1 MRLESAPGARASFA
15 HIMKGSD
22 LREGVVRV
30 LSRDRQRVLGTGFL
44 VTERLVV
51 TCWHVL
57 DTLSDSERD
66 AICLEVLQSHE
77 KATARLRLDASS
89 PTEVADLAVL
99 TLTRPLR
106 GPSTPL
112 PLGSAER
119 SADHRFATFGF
130 PRGFDDTG
138 TWARG
143 TIGYATGDGDFRKLL
158 LHGSDI
164 REGFSGAPLFDE
176 QTRRVVGVVRFKAVA
191 SEAREAYA
199 TPTEQLLA
207 RCPELRASEDCPY
220 RDLASFRES
229 DARFWKGRGRVL
241 DEQLLPLLARLP
253 RFVEVSGPSGSGK
266 SSLLHAG
273 LIPALRDGTFIPGS
287 QHWDVRALRP
297 GLEPFAALDG
307 AGLPAG
313 EGLVAR
319 VQAWRAANPEPGKRL
334 VLVIDSLE
342 DVLLRGSS
350 AELAQQQRFLQ
361 QLSALADESLPVTCV
376 VALREGFDAVLS
388 ERAPRLRT
396 LLGEHRVQV
405 PSVLTPSELRDIIAG
420 PAREVGLR
428 FDPPE
433 VVDSIALAA
442 QEEFRAESGAGA
454 RVTVLPLLEVA
465 LTQLW
470 QASRDGAMTLEA
482 FNASAGLLGSLA
494 RWADSVY
501 EPLKPS
507 ERLLA
512 NRLLLELVQLGEAD
526 SGLED
531 KGRRV
536 PLEVLR
542 GRLGEQAE
550 VDAVLQVL
558 VNGRLL
564 VTAQDGHRQR
574 ETVELIHDALLTHWQ
589 RFVKLRTEDRAFRRW
604 HEAVQADAERWW
616 EAERA
621 QQRQEAEHRLLR
633 GEALTRAQAMVTLHP
648 YQTSALAQR
657 YVLRGQEAERSR
669 YGRARRNLWLAL
681 GASVSALVGVSGFY
695 LRAVDSEKQAV
706 AAKNA
711 AEIAVTAEAA
721 TSKQLSLQLRI
732 SQADSVVSLSRS
744 PGREVEAL
752 TQAIQLAGSPPTG
765 ADAAQDEVTQ
775 ALTEAIA
782 AFLYSAPLS
791 TELEARTVG
800 AFSPDSR
807 HLLTRG
813 VVLTPSM
820 RFVSRLWDV
829 RTASLLREFES
840 VDLCPKGALVECTDA
855 LYADISGEDTHA
867 FGFSPGDGT
876 LWLGGRRGTLFR
888 WSHQGAV
895 PSIPDAHQ
903 DRITAISFSD
913 SGDRVLS
920 ASRDRTVKL
929 WDANTGRTLRELTFQ
944 EPCTQAVLS
953 GDSRYAWVGGEELT
967 CLYDLTSDA
976 RLIRCITTHD
986 PGPSVAFSP
995 SSRLAVLGDRRGEVS
1010 LRLLELPSG
1019 QDLHRPLTKLEGHA
1033 LMPSFE
1039 DECSL
1044 SAFDDTFSSALTV
1057 RFCDS
1062 GPGNATGSAASPRMR
1077 TRWRPIPLH
1086 GRLFENGRR
1095 AVDFAENPVGAHPF
1109 IRVPQATLR
1118 WMFRQGPLES
1128 RAERALVAPDGRT
1141 LLAQAEPGLTRKT
1154 IDISTWNE
1162 YVPGGFAVSKDL
1174 RWMVVR
1180 EPQSGQLSLVDR
1192 ESSSQTALG
1201 ACDVEGVYPP
1211 LEGAFSHDGQFLAVR
1226 CGVNVRF
1233 WDVAQANRGPRTQPP
1248 PIEAGINL
1256 TSLPA
1261 HWRWRHVTPTEDHA
1275 TESFLA
1281 SPRTR
1286 AHLQRTEVPGDGACQ
1301 TQRTFSQSALVE
1313 FAPSGR
1319 YFAIGDERS
1328 VYLGS
1333 ARDCRLTREAPLAAS
1348 AITSQGASF
1357 SPDGERFVTI
1367 SNVPESSAIWESATG
1382 TKLAPLPT
1390 SLGAVVMAFSPDSK
1404 YFAVANHPDVY
1415 WMGQAYLLDATNGEK
1430 KPLAAIDGKVKAL
1443 SFSPDTSRLVAVTDD
1458 AIHLFDPNSGALV
1471 RRIDVS
1477 TDIHVKVRHAQARFG
1492 VSDTSGKLHFWRTSD
1507 GRHVAELHQGYRSG
1521 LEMEPDEEGTRI
1533 ATFDSDGAYVF
1544 SLRPDDLL
1552 RQACAL
1558 MRGRREYAPVQSI
1571 CDTFLLPAVPLADLQ
1586 TP

>member
-1 MRLESAPGARASFA
+1 
-15 HIMKGSD
+15 MKGSD

-30 LSRDRQRVLGTGFL
+30 LSRDRQRVLGTGFF

-57 DTLSDSERD
+57 DTLGDAERD
-66 AICLEVLQSHE
+66 AICLEVLRSHE
-77 KATARLRLDASS
+77 KASARLRLDASS

-99 TLTRPLR
+99 ELTRPLR

-164 REGFSGAPLFDE
+164 REGFSGSPLFDE
-176 QTRRVVGVVRFKAVA
+176 QTRRVVGVVRFKAAV

-207 RCPELRASEDCPY
+207 RCPALRASEDCPY

-241 DEQLLPLLARLP
+241 DEQLLPLLAKLP

-273 LIPALRDGTFIPGS
+273 LIPALRNGASIPGS

-297 GLEPFAALDG
+297 GLEPFAALAG

-313 EGLVAR
+313 EELVGR

-334 VLVIDSLE
+334 VLVIDQLE

-350 AELAQQQRFLQ
+350 AELARHQRFLQ
-361 QLSALADESLPVTCV
+361 QLSALADASLPVTCV

-388 ERAPRLRT
+388 ERAPRLRS

-405 PSVLTPSELRDIIAG
+405 PSVLTPSELREIISG

-442 QEEFRAESGAGA
+442 QEEFRVESGAGA

-482 FNASAGLLGSLA
+482 FNASAGLLGALA

-501 EPLKPS
+501 EPLTPS
-507 ERLLA
+507 ERRLA
-512 NRLLLELVQLGEAD
+512 DRLLLELVQLGEAD

-564 VTAQDGHRQR
+564 VTAQDGHQQR

-621 QQRQEAEHRLLR
+621 RQRQEAEHRLPR
-633 GEALTRAQAMVTLHP
+633 GEALTRAQAMLALHAH
-648 YQTSALAQR
+648 QTSALAQR
-657 YVLRGQEAERSR
+657 YVLRGQEAARR
-669 YGRARRNLWLAL
+669 RQGRARRNLWLAL
-681 GASVSALVGVSGFY
+681 GASVSALLGVSGFY
-695 LRAVDSEKQAV
+695 FRAVASEKQAV
-706 AAKNA
+706 EAKDA
-711 AEIAVTAEAA
+711 AELAVAAEAA
-721 TSKQLSLQLRI
+721 TSKRLSQQLRI
-732 SQADSVVSLSRS
+732 SEADAVVSLSRS

-752 TQAIQLAGSPPTG
+752 TRAIQLAGSPQEG
-765 ADAAQDEVTQ
+765 LDAAQDEVTE
-775 ALTEAIA
+775 ALTESII

-807 HLLTRG
+807 HLVTRG
-813 VVLTPSM
+813 IVLSPSM

-829 RTASLLREFES
+829 RTARLLREFES
-840 VDLCPKGALVECTDA
+840 VDLCPEGAPMECMRS
-855 LYADISGEDTHA
+855 LHADVSGVDTHA

-876 LWLGGRRGTLFR
+876 LWLGSRQGALLR
-888 WSHQGAV
+888 WNASGSVPSLPEAHQGQV
-895 PSIPDAHQ
+895 
-903 DRITAISFSD
+903 TAISFSER
-913 SGDRVLS
+913 GDRVLS
-920 ASRDRTVKL
+920 AGLDRTVKL
-929 WDANTGRTLRELTFQ
+929 WDANTGQKLRELTFQ

-953 GDSRYAWVGGEELT
+953 GDARYAWVGGEETT
-967 CLYDLTSDA
+967 CLYDLTSEA
-976 RLIRCITTHD
+976 RRIRCITTHD

-995 SSRLAVLGDRRGEVS
+995 SSKLAVLGDRRGDVS
-1010 LRLLELPSG
+1010 LHLIDVPSG
-1019 QDLHRPLTKLEGHA
+1019 RDLRTLTKLEGHA
-1033 LMPSFE
+1033 LMPSFD

-1044 SAFDDTFSSALTV
+1044 WAFDDVF
-1057 RFCDS
+1057 
-1062 GPGNATGSAASPRMR
+1062 SAALAVRLCDKAPGAAQGRAELPRR
-1077 TRWRPIPLH
+1077 RPRWTPNPLF
-1086 GRLFENGRR
+1086 GRIFENGRR
-1095 AVDFAENPVGAHPF
+1095 VAEFADALSGAHPY
-1109 IRVPQATLR
+1109 IRFPQATQR
-1118 WMFRQGPLES
+1118 WMFRKGPLDY
-1128 RAERALVAPDGRT
+1128 RAERALVAPDGRS
-1141 LLAQAEPGLTRKT
+1141 LLVQADPGLTRMSL
-1154 IDISTWNE
+1154 DITTWDE
-1162 YVPGGFAVSKDL
+1162 YVPGGFAVSGDL

-1192 ESSSQTALG
+1192 RTATTAVLG
-1201 ACDVEGVYPP
+1201 DCDVTGMHPP
-1211 LEGAFSHDGQFLAVR
+1211 LEGAFSRDGQFLAVR
-1226 CGVNVRF
+1226 CGVKVQF
-1233 WDVAQANRGPRTQPP
+1233 WDVNHAARGPRSQPP
-1248 PIEAGINL
+1248 PIEAGIHL

-1261 HWRWRHVTPTEDHA
+1261 HWHWQHA
-1275 TESFLA
+1275 TERAVA

-1286 AHLQRTEVPGDGACQ
+1286 AHLRRDGATGEDGCQ
-1301 TQRTFSQSALVE
+1301 TTKTFSPSARVE
-1313 FAPSGR
+1313 FSPDGKH
-1319 YFAIGDERS
+1319 FAIEDSRA

-1333 ARDCRLTREAPLAAS
+1333 TEACRLTHEAPLA
-1348 AITSQGASF
+1348 TSPMTSHGASF
-1357 SPDGERFVTI
+1357 SPNGERFVTL
-1367 SNVPESSAIWESATG
+1367 SNVPESSALWESATG
-1382 TKLAPLPT
+1382 KRLAPLPT
-1390 SLGAVVMAFSPDSK
+1390 SQGTAVTAFSPDSK

-1415 WMGQAYLLDATNGEK
+1415 WMGQAYLFDATNGRRQ
-1430 KPLAAIDGKVKAL
+1430 PLAAIDGKVKAL
-1443 SFSPDTSRLVAVTDD
+1443 SFSPDTSRLIAVTDN
-1458 AIHLFDPNSGALV
+1458 AIHLFDPKTGALV
-1471 RRIDVS
+1471 RRINLS
-1477 TDIHVKVRHAQARFG
+1477 TNTQVRVHHAQERFG
-1492 VSDTSGKLHFWRTSD
+1492 ISDMSGRLHFWRTAD
-1507 GRHVAELHQGYRSG
+1507 GRHVAELHHGGPSG
-1521 LEMEPDEEGTRI
+1521 LEMTADAAGTRV
-1533 ATFDSDGAYVF
+1533 ASFDSDGAYLF
-1544 SLRPDDLL
+1544 SLRMDDLL
-1552 RQACAL
+1552 RQACTL
-1558 MRGRREYAPVQSI
+1558 MRGRREYAPVQPI
-1571 CDTFLLPAVPLADLQ
+1571 CDTSLLPAAPLAGRP